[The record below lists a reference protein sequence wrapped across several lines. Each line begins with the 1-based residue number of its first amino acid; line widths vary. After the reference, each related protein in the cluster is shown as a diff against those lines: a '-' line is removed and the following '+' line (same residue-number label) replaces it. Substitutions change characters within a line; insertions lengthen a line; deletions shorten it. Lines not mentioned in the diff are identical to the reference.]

1 MTGTRSGG
9 GSTER
14 RPWPRPH
21 RTTVAAGAT
30 GAVVLLAAA
39 LTGCGGNDPTASA
52 SASHRPV
59 TLTGKDARTA
69 AQPIPRG
76 KGSKTASDFN
86 GDGAPDLVLDD
97 LAHDGLGDDAG
108 IGIVYGKKGHG
119 LTPEVRQ
126 LLSPATYAAPTK
138 GQTPAAFASEASC
151 DLNADGFTDLVVST
165 DPPYDGQGQPPVPL
179 QILFGSPGGIA
190 GKGVK
195 VAIPAK
201 ARLGN
206 DWPDQP
212 VCGDF
217 DGDGKA
223 DLVVHASNGS
233 LSFLPGPFT
242 RAGAPRGTARLVP
255 SSGNVPA
262 GPAADVDGDGTDDV
276 LVRAHG
282 GTSRSAVALG
292 GPNGPGTAG
301 ATYPAGTD
309 VAFGRFGS
317 AVLTGDGVVLKGGR
331 TVAVT
336 GKALDAGDLDGDGR
350 TDLIVSGGPKISLL
364 AGGSR
369 VVKGPAGGGRV
380 IAVADFDGDGRDDLV
395 VQRTPDSDPA
405 KDSVVVLTGERSPS
419 LIAAKP
425 RLTFS
430 TAAFATD

>member
-1 MTGTRSGG
+1 MPGTGSGTG
-9 GSTER
+9 NPAR
-14 RPWPRPH
+14 R
-21 RTTVAAGAT
+21 TAVAAAT
-30 GAVVLLAAA
+30 TSAVVLLTA
-39 LTGCGGNDPTASA
+39 LTGCSADDTAASA
-52 SASHRPV
+52 NPRSTA
-59 TLTGKDARTA
+59 LTGKNARTA
-69 AQPIPRG
+69 TDPVPRG
-76 KGSKTASDFN
+76 SGSRTASDFN

-108 IGIVYGKKGHG
+108 IAIVYGKKGHG
-119 LTPEVRQ
+119 LTPGVRQ
-126 LLSPATYAAPTK
+126 LLSPAKYAAPTK

-195 VAIPAK
+195 VAIPAR

-223 DLVVHASNGS
+223 DLVVHASNDS

-242 RAGAPRGTARLVP
+242 RSGAPRGTARLVP

-282 GTSRSAVALG
+282 GTARATVALG
-292 GPNGPGTAG
+292 GPTGPQTAG
-301 ATYPAGTD
+301 TTYPAGTD

-317 AVLTGDGVVLKGGR
+317 AVMTGDGIVLKNGR
-331 TVAVT
+331 TLAVPGT
-336 GKALDAGDLDGDGR
+336 TLDTGDLDGDGR
-350 TDLIVSGGPKISLL
+350 TDLIASGDGKIRLV
-364 AGGSR
+364 AGGTR
-369 VVKGPAGGGRV
+369 VLKGSPGGGRV
-380 IAVADFDGDGRDDLV
+380 IAVADYDGDGRDDLV
-395 VQRTPDSDPA
+395 VQRTSGSDSA
-405 KDSVVVLTGERSPS
+405 KDSVVVLTGERTAS
-419 LIAAKP
+419 LLAAKP
-425 RLTFS
+425 RPAFS
-430 TAAFATD
+430 TAEFTADVAP

>member
-1 MTGTRSGG
+1 MPGTGRGTGNPAR
-9 GSTER
+9 
-14 RPWPRPH
+14 
-21 RTTVAAGAT
+21 RTTVATAT
-30 GAVVLLAAA
+30 TSAAILLAA
-39 LTGCGGNDPTASA
+39 LTGCSTDDTAAASA
-52 SASHRPV
+52 SARPT
-59 TLTGKDARTA
+59 TLTGKNARTA
-69 AQPIPRG
+69 EQPVPRG
-76 KGSKTASDFN
+76 SGSRTASDFN

-119 LTPEVRQ
+119 LTPGVRQ
-126 LLSPATYAAPTK
+126 LLSPATYAATTK
-138 GQTPAAFASEASC
+138 GRTPAAFASEASC

-165 DPPYDGQGQPPVPL
+165 DPPYDGQGRPPVPL

-223 DLVVHASNGS
+223 DLVVHASNGG

-242 RAGAPRGTARLVP
+242 RSGAPRSTARLVP

-262 GPAADVDGDGTDDV
+262 GPAADVNGDGTDDV

-282 GTSRSAVALG
+282 GAARSTVALG
-292 GPNGPGTAG
+292 GPNGPQTAG
-301 ATYPAGTD
+301 PAYPTGTD
-309 VAFGRFGS
+309 VAFGRSGP
-317 AVLTGDGVVLKGGR
+317 AVMTADGIVLKNGR
-331 TVAVT
+331 TLAVPGT
-336 GKALDAGDLDGDGR
+336 ALDTADLDGDGR
-350 TDLIVSGGPKISLL
+350 TDLIASGDGKIRLV
-364 AGGSR
+364 AGGTR
-369 VVKGPAGGGRV
+369 VVQHSPGTGRV
-380 IAVADFDGDGRDDLV
+380 IAVADYDGDGRDDLV
-395 VQRTPDSDPA
+395 VQRVPESAPA
-405 KDSVVVLTGERSPS
+405 RDSVVVLAGARTSS
-419 LIAAKP
+419 LLAAKP

-430 TAAFATD
+430 TAEFTADITP